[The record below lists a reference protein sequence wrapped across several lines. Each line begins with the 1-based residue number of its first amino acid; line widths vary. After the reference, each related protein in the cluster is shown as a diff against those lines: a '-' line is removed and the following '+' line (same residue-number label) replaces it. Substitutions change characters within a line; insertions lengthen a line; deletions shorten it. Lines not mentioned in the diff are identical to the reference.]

1 MNKKKGDLLTRG
13 VPEVC
18 DEPAEDDRKRD
29 EVQPVRAVVLFWY
42 TLSGRRANCDQRGMD
57 HTYRNNP
64 GKVG

>member
-29 EVQPVRAVVLFWY
+29 EVQPVGAVVLFQVY
-42 TLSGRRANCDQRGMD
+42 IVRTESKL
-57 HTYRNNP
+57 
-64 GKVG
+64 